1 MRGSTGSVQVFG
13 GVFLAASVWV
23 SGCADTGDGTSGE
36 SQSSTSP
43 VTTSGTSAG
52 TESATTASTA
62 PTTTSGETPTTSGAT
77 QGETA
82 ATTTA
87 NTGTTAEPGT
97 STSGTTGEPGTSTS
111 GTTGPLSASSTGD
124 GSSTTEGPK
133 LDMGPVPCPPDDQAS
148 TFDYIWIANTSQG
161 TVSKINT
168 MNGMEEGR
176 YYTHPNPG
184 QAQPSRTSVNQ
195 YGDVAV
201 SNRGL
206 GSVTKVAAL
215 KVKCNDKNGN
225 GQIDTSTGANDIKPW
240 GQDECVLWHT
250 AFPLAN
256 GFSGGVRPTAWEG
269 VAQDQVT
276 CETPVPR
283 LWIGYK
289 DAQNTAHFVRLHG
302 DTGAVLDEVL
312 RPGWAANGFGPYGGA
327 VNSAGDLFA
336 VGYDNEVG
344 IKIDATTLQITEIG
358 NSPGQYKYGMGVD
371 ANGNMWVGS
380 FFGPHHMY
388 FYDAQMNKW
397 EGIGNGGNPGNGALG
412 VQIDQE
418 GRVWGAANGPC
429 RLIEADVE
437 TRKFIK
443 TDILLPGCSSP
454 WGVSI
459 DNEGYV
465 WVVDKANKAYKVDPD
480 TYEIKLIVMGLIDPY
495 TYSDMTGQG
504 LQLVLPQ

>member
-1 MRGSTGSVQVFG
+1 MVSGVLNLVLLGWTSGCGDDTGGSTG
-13 GVFLAASVWV
+13 
-23 SGCADTGDGTSGE
+23 DTGTGAG
-36 SQSSTSP
+36 P
-43 VTTSGTSAG
+43 ASGTDA
-52 TESATTASTA
+52 TASTGASATA
-62 PTTTSGETPTTSGAT
+62 PTTTGDPTMTGTASQGQTQSSGEVTTSATGTATATDTGAQT
-77 QGETA
+77 DTA
-82 ATTTA
+82 ATGS
-87 NTGTTAEPGT
+87 TGAV
-97 STSGTTGEPGTSTS
+97 SV
-111 GTTGPLSASSTGD
+111 SSTGD
-124 GSSTTEGPK
+124 EGTTGVEPK
-133 LDMGPVPCPPDDQAS
+133 LDIGVPVCPPDDQPS

-168 MNGMEEGR
+168 MTGVEEGR
-176 YYTHPNPG
+176 YYTGPNG
-184 QAQPSRTSVNQ
+184 GAAQPSRTSVNQ

-201 SNRGL
+201 SNRTI
-206 GSVTKVAAL
+206 GSTAKVAAL
-215 KVKCNDKNGN
+215 KSKCIDKNNN
-225 GQIDTSTGANDIKPW
+225 GMIETSTGPNDIKPW
-240 GQDECVLWHT
+240 GQDECVLWYT

-256 GFSGGVRPTAWEG
+256 GYSGGVRPTAWEG
-269 VAQDQVT
+269 VAQDPVT

>member
-1 MRGSTGSVQVFG
+1 
-13 GVFLAASVWV
+13 VFLAASVWM
-23 SGCADTGDGTSGE
+23 SGCGDSGDGTAGE
-36 SQSSTSP
+36 SQSSSTSP
-43 VTTSGTSAG
+43 VTTSGTTAG
-52 TESATTASTA
+52 TGMDTTTATSA
-62 PTTTSGETPTTSGAT
+62 PTATSETPTTSGAT
-77 QGETA
+77 QGETLG
-82 ATTTA
+82 TTA
-87 NTGTTAEPGT
+87 ENPTGTTAEPGT
-97 STSGTTGEPGTSTS
+97 STD
-111 GTTGPLSASSTGD
+111 GTTGPVSGTSTGGTTGPVSGTSTGEDSST
-124 GSSTTEGPK
+124 SEGPK
-133 LDMGPVPCPPDDQAS
+133 LDMGVPVCPPDDQAS
-148 TFDYIWIANTSQG
+148 TFAYIWIANTSQG

-168 MNGMEEGR
+168 MDGKEEGR

-215 KVKCNDKNGN
+215 KVKCIDKNGN
-225 GQIDTSTGANDIKPW
+225 GQIDTSTGANDIKAW

-283 LWIGYK
+283 LWVGYK
-289 DAQNTAHFVRLHG
+289 DAGNTAHFARLHG
-302 DTGAVLDEVL
+302 DTGVVLDDVL
-312 RPGWAANGFGPYGGA
+312 RPNWSSNSFGPYGGA
-327 VNSAGDLFA
+327 VNSAGDLFSI
-336 VGYDNEVG
+336 GYDNEVS
-344 IKIDATTLQITEIG
+344 IRIDATTLQITELG
-358 NSPGQYKYGMGVD
+358 KPPGSYKYGMGVD
-371 ANGNMWVGS
+371 SNGNMWVGS
-380 FFGPHHMY
+380 FSGPHHMY
-388 FYDAQMNKW
+388 FFDAQANQW
-397 EGIGNGGNPGNGALG
+397 QGIGNGGNPGGGALG
-412 VQIDQE
+412 VQIDNL

-437 TRKFIK
+437 TKQFIK
-443 TDILLPGCSSP
+443 TDIVLPGCSSP

-465 WVVDKANKAYKVDPD
+465 WVVDKGNKAFKVDPD
-480 TYEIKLIVMGLIDPY
+480 TYEIKLIVTGLINPY